1 MTCIRGIFQCRRV
14 DLETVSVKARRGPL
28 TPGRAA
34 RCRRLFCLFQWQNV
48 LKRAPLRKNVRER
61 NAPAGRRRKGT
72 SGQMCTTQ
80 TKRVAANATT
90 LVLQNWC
97 RGRDSNPHSYCH
109 YPLKIACLPVPPP
122 RRQKPLGKSFFRAF
136 SVPAASFSSPRGRF
150 GRRNLEH
157 FQFAMLRISNHTAC
171 RFVEKAWLF
180 RSLWAGRRWTPRV
193 SPLSTLKGSTDAVS
207 FPASRTAARCPRPCR
222 REIPDRG
229 ISFRHL
235 WQRAYRKSSVRP
247 GS

>member
-1 MTCIRGIFQCRRV
+1 MIRR
-14 DLETVSVKARRGPL
+14 TVA
-28 TPGRAA
+28 
-34 RCRRLFCLFQWQNV
+34 
-48 LKRAPLRKNVRER
+48 KNVSEQQALDACSPERQVAGSADSVRLSGGAPRMARGTRQVRKSRE
-61 NAPAGRRRKGT
+61 PGGRTGCQ
-72 SGQMCTTQ
+72 SGNKR
-80 TKRVAANATT
+80 KRVAANATT
-90 LVLQNWC
+90 LVLQKA
-97 RGRDSNPHSYCH
+97 GLEPAQLLPLPPQDSVSTSSTTSATKS
-109 YPLKIACLPVPPP
+109 LVREAA
-122 RRQKPLGKSFFRAF
+122 PLGKSFFRAF